1 MCVLAVKPFST
12 HYNNSAGFI
21 LMHSVLNNKR
31 INSPLIVNWE
41 HLKTIQCANYADS
54 ITV

>member
-1 MCVLAVKPFST
+1 MCLLAVKPFPT
-12 HYNNSAGFI
+12 HYSNSAGFI
-21 LMHSVLNNKR
+21 LMRRILNNKR

-41 HLKTIQCANYADS
+41 HLKIVQCANYADS

>member
-1 MCVLAVKPFST
+1 MRLLAVKPFPT
-12 HYNNSAGFI
+12 HYSNSAGFI
-21 LMHSVLNNKR
+21 LMRRVLNNKR

-41 HLKTIQCANYADS
+41 HLKTVQCANYADS